1 MGIIERAS
9 MNLELDR
16 SIDDKV
22 DSKNNKVSNSALIP
36 IEE

>member
-9 MNLELDR
+9 MNLELDK

-22 DSKNNKVSNSALIP
+22 DSKDKKESTSK
-36 IEE
+36 